1 MSNFLQ
7 RIASTVAPSQAR
19 PRLQPMLGSIFAP
32 AALFDS
38 VAASPLDARENH
50 SETVASRTEM
60 RRYSGHADPHAASA
74 LAVEHPTTPTAP
86 APRFATHD
94 EPLPAP
100 APRFAAHDEPPL
112 LPRYDGGEQPAQ
124 RRMDRAE
131 QDEGALF
138 GQVAESAQEEA
149 SFRSAS
155 KTVSADSSP
164 ISQPQPIRPAQALMP
179 ISLQSL
185 RVSAGPRVDQPQRA
199 PAQRNE
205 PDEIHIHI
213 GRIEVASVAPPRVA
227 APPPRKS
234 LSLDDYLRRS
244 HGGQR

>member
-1 MSNFLQ
+1 
-7 RIASTVAPSQAR
+7 
-19 PRLQPMLGSIFAP
+19 MLGSIFAP

-60 RRYSGHADPHAASA
+60 RRYSGLTDPHAASA

-234 LSLDDYLRRS
+234 LSLDDYLRRG

>member
-38 VAASPLDARENH
+38 VAASLSDARENH

-60 RRYSGHADPHAASA
+60 GRYSGHADPHAASA

-86 APRFATHD
+86 APRFATH
-94 EPLPAP
+94 EV
-100 APRFAAHDEPPL
+100 PPL

-234 LSLDDYLRRS
+234 LSLDDYLRRG

>member
-74 LAVEHPTTPTAP
+74 LAVEHPTTPTAH

-94 EPLPAP
+94 EPPTAP
-100 APRFAAHDEPPL
+100 APRFATHEVPPL

>member
-38 VAASPLDARENH
+38 VAASLSDARENH

-60 RRYSGHADPHAASA
+60 GRYSGHADPHAASA

>member
-112 LPRYDGGEQPAQ
+112 LPRHDGGEQPAQ
-124 RRMDRAE
+124 RRMERAE